1 LKEHRIEL
9 IAVVNKQHEEDSN
22 FFISPT
28 SEHMQVM
35 HLDMFWIPLTQ
46 DLVMAYT
53 TELDHREVV
62 HVWQEKGRILTER
75 LGTFREFMSII
86 GVEIFE
92 VDEAEQK
99 NFATNLLNFGNKK
112 VIAALSSNPRVN
124 AELERRGFTVKYAE
138 LTKLVDGYGAV
149 HCLTAPLKRRIPNS

>member
-1 LKEHRIEL
+1 
-9 IAVVNKQHEEDSN
+9 
-22 FFISPT
+22 
-28 SEHMQVM
+28 
-35 HLDMFWIPLTQ
+35 
-46 DLVMAYT
+46 MAYT

-62 HVWQEKGRILTER
+62 RVWQEKGRILTER

-99 NFATNLLNFGNKK
+99 NFATNLRNFGYKK